1 MQGHYGTRWLN
12 TWRIGQTLQDGQ
24 DAGVV
29 NALATWAEGLGMYA
43 SQEGAEAIGRALK
56 SLPADPPSL
65 PMFRA
70 LVQQFRQPA
79 QRAIAH
85 SQTADDRSDNRERIH
100 AAAQAVKVGSGA
112 KFTDWWQRILAHPE
126 KHPAISVEFAKE
138 ARRAHGYA
146 DSEVTA

>member
-12 TWRIGQTLQDGQ
+12 TWRIGQALQDGQ

-29 NALATWAEGLGMYA
+29 NAMATWSEGLGMFA

-65 PMFRA
+65 PAFRA

-79 QRAIAH
+79 QAAITH
-85 SQTADDRSDNRERIH
+85 SQSAEDRDEGRERIH
-100 AAAQAVKVGSGA
+100 VLADAIKTGNQA
-112 KFTDWWQRILAHPE
+112 KFTGWYERILAN
-126 KHPAISVEFAKE
+126 PAKYPPISVEFAKE
-138 ARRAHGYA
+138 AACNHGR
-146 DSEVTA
+146 EVQA

>member
-12 TWRIGQTLQDGQ
+12 TWRIGQTLPDGQ

-29 NALATWAEGLGMYA
+29 NAMATWSEGLGMFA

-65 PMFRA
+65 PAFRA

-79 QRAIAH
+79 QKAIAH
-85 SQTADDRSDNRERIH
+85 SQSDADRAEGRERIH
-100 AAAQAVKVGSGA
+100 ALADAIKSGNQA
-112 KFTDWWQRILAHPE
+112 KFTGWWQLILANPE
-126 KHPAISVEFAKE
+126 KYPPISVEFAKE
-138 ARRAHGYA
+138 ARRAHGY
-146 DSEVTA
+146 DESEVTA